1 MALVTQFLTQIRG
14 FVVSLDGDNL
24 AAYLQVEPNPNAP
37 SYFQLRDELK
47 SGFSGAKALEKLV
60 ENAMP
65 EVDDPPEGKG
75 SPWPSFIAFMKEYL
89 IYWKD
94 ANFDDLADLQEM
106 LSVLLTYVASPS
118 LFPGCAP
125 FLTQV
130 QVMCNCALASSIRIS
145 HVQDQHFAV

>member
-37 SYFQLRDELK
+37 TYFQLRDELK
-47 SGFSGAKALEKLV
+47 TGFSGPKALEKLV

-65 EVDDPPEGKG
+65 EVDDPPEGRG

-94 ANFDDLADLQEM
+94 ANFDNLAGLQEM
-106 LSVLLTYVASPS
+106 LSVLLTCVARCSPPPLS
-118 LFPGCAP
+118 LVLF
-125 FLTQV
+125 
-130 QVMCNCALASSIRIS
+130 
-145 HVQDQHFAV
+145 